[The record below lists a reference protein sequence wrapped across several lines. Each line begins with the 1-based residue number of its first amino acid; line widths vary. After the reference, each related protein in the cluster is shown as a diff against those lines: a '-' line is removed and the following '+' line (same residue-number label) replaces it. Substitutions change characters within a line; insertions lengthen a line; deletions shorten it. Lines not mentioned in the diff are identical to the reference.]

1 MSLIKLGTM
10 PECSV
15 VQKSWSELTLEEL
28 YSFVKL
34 RTDVFFVEQRIDEEE
49 LDNRDQEPTTQH
61 LWIADSTGTIAY
73 LRVLVDST
81 ASQLDAKLCLGRVVV
96 RADRRGE
103 GLAQVLVGRVM
114 EQYGHESMLLHAQ
127 EYVAPLYAKF
137 GFEAFGESYIEA
149 GIPHISMYR
158 VGR

>member
-1 MSLIKLGTM
+1 M

-49 LDNRDQEPTTQH
+49 LDNRDQEPTTEH
-61 LWIADSTGTIAY
+61 LWIADATGTAAY
-73 LRVLVDST
+73 LRVLFDSE
-81 ASQLDAKLCLGRVVV
+81 ASHLDANLCLGRVVV

-103 GLAQVLVGRVM
+103 GLAQVLLARVM
-114 EQYGHESMLLHAQ
+114 EQHGHESMLLHSQ
-127 EYVAPLYAKF
+127 EYIAPLYAKF
-137 GFEAFGESYIEA
+137 GFGSFGESYIEA

-158 VGR
+158 AGH